1 MKDRKRRVLDAHR
14 AAGNNKQIMFQT
26 GWKVKK
32 QHPRNY
38 LLTSIHARS
47 FTNTQRR
54 SHALTH
60 AYTYAYTHVYMHTHT
75 HMHLHTCIYTYAC
88 TCIYTHA
95 HNSYKHVHTY
105 MQSLNRVFPIS
116 KQSFLFFFLN
126 SRLTQ

>member
-14 AAGNNKQIMFQT
+14 AAENNKQIMSQT
-26 GWKVKK
+26 GWKVKE

-38 LLTSIHARS
+38 LLTSIHACS

-54 SHALTH
+54 SHVLTH

-75 HMHLHTCIYTYAC
+75 HMHIHTCIYTYAC

-95 HNSYKHVHTY
+95 HTHTN
-105 MQSLNRVFPIS
+105 MCTHTCNHLIV
-116 KQSFLFFFLN
+116 SFQLASNLFYFSFKF
-126 SRLTQ
+126 